1 MKPVIL
7 IIIIF
12 YFPYSIL
19 PTIYYRCFNKK
30 IMKNFGTTKH
40 IALTFDDGID
50 KIYTEKLLDLLNDYN
65 IKVTFFILAKTVDEN
80 LDIIK
85 RMIDE
90 GHLIAL
96 HSLEHKNLLFRGCF
110 YTKYDFE
117 TSMEIFKRNNLNI
130 KYYRP
135 PWGVFNLFMLKYI
148 KKYDLKPILWDTMV
162 GDWRKCSTSKDIE
175 RKLMKKIKD
184 GSIICLHDG
193 RGRDEAP
200 SRTIEALER
209 VIPLLK
215 EKGYEFITMEHI
227 YD

>member
-7 IIIIF
+7 SIIIF

-50 KIYTEKLLDLLNDYN
+50 KIYTEKLLDLLNDYD

>member
-1 MKPVIL
+1 MKLVIL
-7 IIIIF
+7 SIIIF

-148 KKYDLKPILWDTMV
+148 KKHDLKPILWDTMV
-162 GDWRKCSTSKDIE
+162 GDWRRYSTSKDIE

-215 EKGYEFITMEHI
+215 EKGYEFITMGYI

>member
-1 MKPVIL
+1 MKPIIL
-7 IIIIF
+7 SMSAVCFI
-12 YFPYSIL
+12 YNIL
-19 PTIYYRCFNKK
+19 PTIYYRCFNKNV
-30 IMKNFGTTKH
+30 MRNFGTTKH

-65 IKVTFFILAKTVDEN
+65 ITATFFILAKTVDEN
-80 LDIIK
+80 PDIIK

-90 GHLIAL
+90 GHLIGL
-96 HSLEHKNLLFRGCF
+96 HSLEHRNLFFYGYS

-117 TSMEIFKRNNLNI
+117 TSMEIFKRNNLNM

-135 PWGVFNLFMLKYI
+135 PWGLFNLFVLIYI
-148 KKYDLKPILWDTMV
+148 KKYNLKPILWDTMV
-162 GDWRKCSTSKDIE
+162 GDWRRHSTSNNIK
-175 RKLMKKIKD
+175 RKLIKKIKD

-200 SRTIEALER
+200 SRTIEALEG

-215 EKGYEFITMEHI
+215 EKGYKFITMEHI

>member
-7 IIIIF
+7 SIIIF

-85 RMIDE
+85 RMVDE
-90 GHLIAL
+90 GHLIGL
-96 HSLEHKNLLFRGCF
+96 HSLEHKNLLFKGYF

-135 PWGVFNLFMLKYI
+135 PWGLFNLFMLKYI
-148 KKYDLKPILWDTMV
+148 KKYDLQPILWDTMV
-162 GDWRKCSTSKDIE
+162 GDWRRYSTPNNIK

-200 SRTIEALER
+200 SRTIEALEK

-215 EKGYEFITMEHI
+215 EKGYKFITMEYI

>member
-50 KIYTEKLLDLLNDYN
+50 KIYTEKLLDLLNDYD